1 MIFTHINLFS
11 EEESLLLRSKTQ
23 TRPLKQ
29 TSDFKFQQINTHMS
43 RWAVLQARQLVA
55 MGPNSHLG
63 VQIKTS
69 KLSLGFSE
77 IHTMC
82 EMLLNSP
89 AIVYI
94 LRIKSSH
101 YEPYYLIL
109 FFKKQQIKQMKV
121 FRGGGT
127 RKRVK
132 QITSLPN

>member
-1 MIFTHINLFS
+1 
-11 EEESLLLRSKTQ
+11 
-23 TRPLKQ
+23 
-29 TSDFKFQQINTHMS
+29 MS

-121 FRGGGT
+121 FKGGGGT